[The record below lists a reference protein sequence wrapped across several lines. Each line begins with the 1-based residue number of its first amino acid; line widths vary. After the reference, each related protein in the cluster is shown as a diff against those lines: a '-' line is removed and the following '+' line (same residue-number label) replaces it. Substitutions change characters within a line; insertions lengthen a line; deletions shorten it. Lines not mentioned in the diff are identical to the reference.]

1 MVEKPNHSWF
11 NSKCHIPR
19 IVIGPGVV
27 VDGKLRFEHEVELMV
42 SDRAKIGAVEGAKA
56 VTFSGNEP

>member
-1 MVEKPNHSWF
+1 VVE
-11 NSKCHIPR
+11 
-19 IVIGPGVV
+19 
-27 VDGKLRFEHEVELMV
+27 GKLRFEHEVELLV